1 MDFNA
6 YSVLMDF
13 GLVSMLL
20 FIATFLRA
28 KLTIFQKIF
37 MPASLIAG
45 LLGLLLSQ
53 QVLGIISFSSKA
65 SSYSYL
71 LIILMFA
78 SLRIGHTEKHSS
90 IKVALKQCLDTTA
103 LSAAMSF
110 FQFGFALVIGTT
122 ILYPFIGDISSMFST
137 LMPAGFMGGHGY
149 AVTVGEI
156 YVQNNGFTDAN
167 DVGITFATF
176 GLLLGVFIG
185 VILINIGVRKGWSRF
200 VPSLDFNH
208 LPISLRTGLLSE
220 NEQVGLGK
228 EKTNSMVIDSLAWTL
243 SSIVMVGAAAYCTA
257 EFVSN
262 TYGFNLPTIVIAMLY
277 GLALQWF
284 LDKFPIGKQ
293 IDKKTVQ
300 HIGGSLVDYL
310 VAFSIATLNLQVIIT
325 YAVPLLILTSF
336 GIIFILFFFY
346 FVARKLFNS
355 YWFERSIFILG
366 WSFGILAIA
375 VTLLRI
381 IDPDFKSDT
390 LSDYATAYTVVSL
403 TDLINITLVPLL
415 VAQGFGL
422 SVGFSLICA
431 GLICCFT
438 VYKVFG
444 IQKLPNN
451 MPRPGEALIA
461 AQHEE

>member
-6 YSVLMDF
+6 YTVLADF
-13 GLVSMLL
+13 GLVSLLL
-20 FIATFLRA
+20 FIATFLRS
-28 KLTIFQKIF
+28 KITIFQRIF

-53 QVLGIISFSSKA
+53 QILGIITFSPKA

-78 SLRIGHTEKHSS
+78 SLRIGHSEKRTQV
-90 IKVALKQCLDTTA
+90 KTALKQCLDTTA

-110 FQFGFALVIGTT
+110 FQFGFAIVIGGT
-122 ILYPFIGDISSMFST
+122 LLSPFIKDISYMFAT

-156 YVQNNGFTDAN
+156 YVVNNGFEDAL

-185 VILINIGVRKGWSRF
+185 VFLINIGVRKGWTRF
-200 VPSLDFNH
+200 VPSLNFNN
-208 LPISLRTGLLSE
+208 LSLSLRTGLLSE
-220 NEQVGLGK
+220 KEQVALGK

-243 SSIVMVGAAAYCTA
+243 SSIVMVGAAAHYSAEWVTA
-257 EFVSN
+257 KFAI
-262 TYGFNLPTIVIAMLY
+262 NLPTIVIAMLY
-277 GLALQWF
+277 GLILQWF
-284 LDKFPIGKQ
+284 LDKFPLGKQ

-310 VAFSIATLNLQVIIT
+310 VAFSIATLNLSVIIT
-325 YAVPLLILTSF
+325 YAIPLLILTSF
-336 GIIFILFFFY
+336 GIVFILFFFY
-346 FVARKLFNS
+346 FIARPLFNS

-381 IDPDFKSDT
+381 VDPDFKSDT
-390 LSDYATAYTVVSL
+390 LSDYATAYTLVSF

-415 VAQGFGL
+415 IAQGFGI
-422 SVGFSLICA
+422 SVGFALIAA
-431 GLICCFT
+431 GLLCCYA
-438 VYKVFG
+438 VYRVFG
-444 IQKLPNN
+444 IQKIPNN
-451 MPRPGEALIA
+451 MPRAGEALIA
-461 AQHEE
+461 RKYN